1 MTNARIVP
9 FKTGDAV
16 TKIVLYEITR
26 WTAGGSPV
34 IEVSYDSFVVEG
46 GATTSVSWGSQYD
59 TATGSFLTKMPTG
72 IVIRQSMDGD
82 GRHNF
87 CPSQESK
94 RDSIGWCHEQG
105 NSDLSMLRSLRCRH
119 PNFSYIVAEIGLH

>member
-1 MTNARIVP
+1 VTNARIVP

-26 WTAGGSPV
+26 WTTGGSPV
-34 IEVSYDSFVVEG
+34 IGVSYDSVVVED

-72 IVIRQSMDGD
+72 IVIRQSN
-82 GRHNF
+82 GRRW
-87 CPSQESK
+87 ET
-94 RDSIGWCHEQG
+94 
-105 NSDLSMLRSLRCRH
+105 
-119 PNFSYIVAEIGLH
+119 

>member
-1 MTNARIVP
+1 MTNVRIVS

-26 WTAGGSPV
+26 WIAGGTPV
-34 IEVSYDSFVVEG
+34 IGVSYDSFGVEG

-72 IVIRQSMDGD
+72 IVIRQSNGPEMGD
-82 GRHNF
+82 IISAHRTSPGAI
-87 CPSQESK
+87 QLVGAMSK
-94 RDSIGWCHEQG
+94 ATVTYQC
-105 NSDLSMLRSLRCRH
+105 SDPCVVDTRTFLTMW
-119 PNFSYIVAEIGLH
+119 PK